1 MIFDSI
7 DEYEDTAALLDGAPE
22 PPEGIH
28 GEADGVVLVC
38 GATLKPSPIQWLW
51 PGWLATGKLHILAGQ
66 PGTGK
71 TTVSLALAAAVT
83 VGGSFPGGAECP
95 RGRVL
100 FWSSEDDP
108 ADTIIPRLLA
118 SGGNA
123 SNFYVIDGT
132 RRAGRMQAF
141 EPSRDISQLQ
151 QAIHDIG
158 GVTLL
163 VIDPMVTA
171 VKGDSH
177 SNTDVRRGLQP
188 LVDLAAACGCA
199 VLGISHF
206 SKGGQGFDPAQRV
219 VGSVA
224 FSAMARVV
232 LACAKVKG
240 LEGDSKRILARSKSN
255 IGPDDGGFGYVLEQ
269 AEAVPGINAQRVVW
283 TEAVEGEA
291 RDLLADAVQEPVG
304 GSSSEAVDML
314 RELLTADCW
323 TPQLSVQKDMKES
336 GFSPKQIRTA
346 SGKLGVLKRKGSDG
360 KGDGWY
366 WRLPPEP
373 TVEDALLG

>member
-1 MIFDSI
+1 MIFDPI
-7 DEYEDTAALLDGAPE
+7 DEYEDTAALLDGAPD
-22 PPEGIH
+22 PSGGIH

-38 GATLKPSPIQWLW
+38 GSTLKPSPIQWLW

-118 SGGNA
+118 SGGDA

-141 EPSRDISQLQ
+141 EPSRDIGQLQ

-240 LEGDSKRILARSKSN
+240 VEGESKRILARSKSN
-255 IGPDDGGFGYVLEQ
+255 IGPDDGGFGYALEQ

-291 RDLLADAVQEPVG
+291 RDLLADAVQEAGDSDSGDVI
-304 GSSSEAVDML
+304 EML
-314 RELLTADCW
+314 RAELTAETW
-323 TPQLSVQKDMKES
+323 TNSDNATKPLVAA
-336 GFSPKQIRTA
+336 GFSKKQIWAA
-346 SGKLGVLKRKGSDG
+346 SKKLAVIRKKGQSGSN
-360 KGDGWY
+360 DGWY
-366 WRLPPEP
+366 WRLP
-373 TVEDALLG
+373 VELAKRV

>member
-1 MIFDSI
+1 MTFDPI
-7 DEYEDTAALLDGAPE
+7 AYDEAAALLDEYVDAPA
-22 PPEGIH
+22 GIH
-28 GEADGVVLVC
+28 GEEDGVVLVC
-38 GATLKPSPIQWLW
+38 GSSLRPTPIQWLW

-83 VGGSFPGGAECP
+83 VGGSFPGGAKCS

-108 ADTIIPRLLA
+108 TDTIIPRLLA
-118 SGGNA
+118 SGGDA

-132 RRAGRMQAF
+132 RLAGRMQAF
-141 EPSRDISQLQ
+141 EPSRDIGRLRRS
-151 QAIHDIG
+151 IDEIG
-158 GVTLL
+158 GVALL

-240 LEGDSKRILARSKSN
+240 LEGESKRILARSKSN

-269 AEAVPGINAQRVVW
+269 AEVAPGIDAQRVVW

-291 RDLLADAVQEPVG
+291 RDLLADAAEDTSG
-304 GSSSEAVDML
+304 GSSNDAADML
-314 RELLTADCW
+314 RAELTAETW
-323 TPQLSVQKDMKES
+323 THSEFATKPLLAA
-336 GFSPKQIRTA
+336 GFSKKQVWTA
-346 SGKLGVLKRKGSDG
+346 SKKLRVVRRKGSNG
-360 KGDGWY
+360 KEDGWY
-366 WRLPPEP
+366 WRLPS
-373 TVEDALLG
+373 DASDGTHASS

>member
-1 MIFDSI
+1 M
-7 DEYEDTAALLDGAPE
+7 
-22 PPEGIH
+22 
-28 GEADGVVLVC
+28 LVC
-38 GATLKPSPIQWLW
+38 GDTLKPTPIQWLW

-83 VGGSFPGGAECP
+83 VGGTFPGGAECP

-132 RRAGRMQAF
+132 HLAGRMQAF
-141 EPSRDISQLQ
+141 EPSRDIGRLQ
-151 QAIHDIG
+151 QAIHEIG

-188 LVDLAAACGCA
+188 LVDLAASCGCA

-206 SKGGQGFDPAQRV
+206 SKGGQGVDPAQRV

-232 LACAKVKG
+232 LACAKVRG
-240 LEGDSKRILARSKSN
+240 VEGESKRILARSKSN

-269 AEAVPGINAQRVVW
+269 AEVLAGVNAQRVVW

-291 RDLLADAVQEPVG
+291 RDLLADAAQYADD
-304 GSSSEAVDML
+304 SSDGDAVNVL
-314 RELLTADCW
+314 RSLLTPDCG
-323 TPQLSVQKDMKES
+323 TPQKLVEKDMKDA
-336 GFSPKQIRTA
+336 GFSQKQVRTA
-346 SGKLGVLKRKGSDG
+346 SAKLMVKKQKGANGKE
-360 KGDGWY
+360 DGWY
-366 WRLPPEP
+366 WRLPP
-373 TVEDALLG
+373 GKG

>member
-1 MIFDSI
+1 MTFDPI
-7 DEYEDTAALLDGAPE
+7 AYDEAAALLDEYQDAPA
-22 PPEGIH
+22 GIH
-28 GEADGVVLVC
+28 GEEDGVVLVC
-38 GATLKPSPIQWLW
+38 GSSLRPTPIQWLW

-71 TTVSLALAAAVT
+71 TTVSLSLAAAVT
-83 VGGSFPGGAECP
+83 VGGYFPGGAKCP

-108 ADTIIPRLLA
+108 TDTIIPRLLA
-118 SGGNA
+118 SGGDA

-132 RRAGRMQAF
+132 RLAGRMQAF
-141 EPSRDISQLQ
+141 EPSRDIGRLRKS
-151 QAIHDIG
+151 IDEIG
-158 GVTLL
+158 GVALL

-240 LEGDSKRILARSKSN
+240 LEGESKRILARSKSN

-269 AEAVPGINAQRVVW
+269 AEAVPGIDAQRVVW

-291 RDLLADAVQEPVG
+291 RDLLADAAQDSDDT
-304 GSSSEAVDML
+304 SSDGAVETL
-314 RELLTADCW
+314 RGLLVPDCW
-323 TPQLSVQKDMKES
+323 TPQSSVQKDMKDA
-336 GFSPKQIRTA
+336 GFTPKQTRRA
-346 SGKLGVLKRKGSDG
+346 SEKLGVKKQKGTSG
-360 KGDGWY
+360 KEDGWY
-366 WRLPPEP
+366 WRLPPGR
-373 TVEDALLG
+373 D

>member
-1 MIFDSI
+1 MIFDPI

-22 PPEGIH
+22 PPGGIH

-51 PGWLATGKLHILAGQ
+51 SGWLATGKLHILAGQ

-118 SGGNA
+118 SGGDA

-141 EPSRDISQLQ
+141 EPSRDIGQLQ

-291 RDLLADAVQEPVG
+291 RDLLADAVQDVDPDA
-304 GSSSEAVDML
+304 GSAIDML
-314 RELLTADCW
+314 RAELVSDNW
-323 TPQLSVQKDMKES
+323 TPAMSVQKALLDA
-336 GFSPKQIRTA
+336 GFSKKQIRTA
-346 SGKLGVLKRKGSDG
+346 ADKLSVKRQKGTGGKD
-360 KGDGWY
+360 DGWY
-366 WRLPPEP
+366 WRLPPGQGA
-373 TVEDALLG
+373 EDALSS

>member
-1 MIFDSI
+1 MIFDPI

-22 PPEGIH
+22 PPGGIH

-291 RDLLADAVQEPVG
+291 RDLLADAVQEAG
-304 GSSSEAVDML
+304 DSDSGDAVEML
-314 RELLTADCW
+314 RAELTSEIW
-323 TPQLSVQKDMKES
+323 TNSDIATKPLQAA
-336 GFSPKQIRTA
+336 GFSKKQIWAA
-346 SGKLGVLKRKGSDG
+346 SKKLAVIRK
-360 KGDGWY
+360 KGQNGPNDGWY
-366 WRLPPEP
+366 WRLPIELAKR
-373 TVEDALLG
+373 V